1 MNPRDLIVSQGELDE
16 LADRLAKVADIA
28 MSLAILASGH
38 QGRGDSSGGRPAPH
52 SKPPYNIGAQQI
64 LGELCN
70 ELGST
75 VRHICEHRGIEVP
88 DSCANILGQAAWLR
102 KNRVAIGVMADARE
116 ICDGLTKV
124 IRRAARA
131 SGELE
136 RQVRWT
142 EAEKA
147 HANRLLLTAA
157 EIEQWARQM
166 GTDYH
171 RLTKRRVEYLAQ
183 RIPTSSRYRDPDA
196 PKTAPWRYRAGDII
210 AAYDEME
217 LGHTT
222 SA

>member
-28 MSLAILASGH
+28 MSLAILASG
-38 QGRGDSSGGRPAPH
+38 GRVAGERVGRVMPQ
-52 SKPPYNIGAQQI
+52 SRPPYNLGADQI
-64 LGELCN
+64 LAELCN

-75 VRHICEHRGIEVP
+75 VRHICEHRATEVP
-88 DSCANILGQAAWLR
+88 ESCANILGQAVWLR
-102 KNRVAIGVMADARE
+102 KNRVAIGVMPDGRE
-116 ICDGLTKV
+116 ICDSLTRV
-124 IRRAARA
+124 ISRAARA

-142 EAEKA
+142 EAERA
-147 HANRLLLTAA
+147 YANRLWLTAA

-166 GTDYH
+166 GTDYR

-183 RIPTSSRYRDPDA
+183 RIPASSRHRDADA
-196 PKTAPWRYRAGDII
+196 GKTAPWRYRAGDII

>member
-52 SKPPYNIGAQQI
+52 SKPPYNLGAQQV
-64 LGELCN
+64 LDELCN
-70 ELGST
+70 ELGTT
-75 VRHICEHRGIEVP
+75 VRHICEHRNMDVP
-88 DSCANILGQAAWLR
+88 EQCANILGQAVWLR
-102 KNRVAIGVMADARE
+102 KHRVAIGVMPDARE
-116 ICDGLTKV
+116 ICDRLTKA
-124 IRRAARA
+124 IQRAART

-136 RQVRWT
+136 RTVRWT

-147 HANRLLLTAA
+147 YANRLWLTAT

-171 RLTKRRVEYLAQ
+171 QLTKRRVEYLAQ
-183 RIPTSSRYRDPDA
+183 RIPASSRHRDPDA
-196 PKTAPWRYRAGDII
+196 PKTAAWRYRAGDII
-210 AAYDEME
+210 AAYDEMQS
-217 LGHTT
+217 GHAT